1 MVFFV
6 FVARFLNFLRL
17 SRHVGLPILVIIL
30 LAGCSEAIT
39 PSPTPQPQP
48 TQAAQLPPA
57 VISPPP
63 PTVTAT
69 PTPSPSP
76 TATQTQTPSPTATAT
91 ATPRPQAILAVPA
104 EWQQAAEMAIE
115 QLGEMGWDWQLQIVS
130 DPAGELASGRVNL
143 ALVATEEGVPAGQ
156 RPLALAIPFATDWE
170 ETTLTTARQVQTNGH
185 NLIKLIPWSEMTANN
200 KALRI
205 DGRHPTDPDYPLQQ
219 LWSVL
224 AGTEAESAATAI
236 GPLLAANQN
245 NYNWVSLAAVGDI
258 MLDRTLGTAILNG
271 RPEYPFANVA
281 PILQNADLAIGNLE
295 CALGDIGQPAD
306 KSYTFQAPPAAAQS
320 LALAGFDLVS
330 LANNHALDF
339 GPQALLQGIDLLAAQ
354 NVAAVGAGAN
364 AAAAYAPVILE
375 VKGLRLAFLGY
386 ANVPVE
392 GRPPYFDTQS
402 WTATATEPG
411 FAWATAE
418 QIRADVGLIR
428 PEVDHVI
435 IILHSGYEYVA
446 EVTPLQQ
453 ELGHAAIEAGASM
466 VIGHHAHIL
475 QGIEFYQGG
484 VIVYGLA
491 NFAFT
496 IEGPPETAI
505 LQAWLDQTQVRQI
518 ALIPAFVELDMGG
531 QPRLAEPWEAPAILQ
546 QIYALTTPLN
556 P

>member
-1 MVFFV
+1 MAFSNSP
-6 FVARFLNFLRL
+6 RWIKHTIFLT
-17 SRHVGLPILVIIL
+17 IWL
-30 LAGCSEAIT
+30 LASCRGT
-39 PSPTPQPQP
+39 VVPSPTPQP
-48 TQAAQLPPA
+48 TVAAQLPPA
-57 VISPPP
+57 IITPPP
-63 PTVTAT
+63 PTAS
-69 PTPSPSP
+69 PTNSPSP
-76 TATQTQTPSPTATAT
+76 NPTASPTHTPSPTATAT
-91 ATPRPQAILAVPA
+91 PTARPEAILAVPA
-104 EWQQAAEMAIE
+104 EWQRAAETALG
-115 QLGEMGWDWQLQIVS
+115 QLADMGWDWQLRVVA

-143 ALVATEEGVPAGQ
+143 ALVVAAEGVPAGQ

-170 ETTLTTARQVQTNGH
+170 ETTLTTAQQVQANGH
-185 NLIKLIPWSEMTANN
+185 NFIQLIPWETMTAKY

-205 DGRHPTDPDYPLQQ
+205 NGRHPRDPDYPLQQ
-219 LWSVL
+219 AWSVV
-224 AGTEAESAATAI
+224 AGAGAENAAAAI
-236 GPLLAANQN
+236 GPLLVANQHT
-245 NYNWVSLAAVGDI
+245 YNWISLAAVGDI
-258 MLDRTLGTAILNG
+258 MLGRTLGSAILNG
-271 RPEYPFANVA
+271 RLEYPFANVA
-281 PILQNADLAIGNLE
+281 PLLQNADLTIGNLE
-295 CALGDIGQPAD
+295 SALGDTGQPAD

-339 GPQALLQGIDLLAAQ
+339 GPESLLQGIELLNGQ
-354 NVAAVGAGAN
+354 NIAAVGAGAN
-364 AAAAYAPVILE
+364 AAAAYAPTILE
-375 VKGLRLAFLGY
+375 VRGLRLAFLAY
-386 ANVPVE
+386 VNVPVE

-402 WTATATEPG
+402 WTATENGPG
-411 FAWATAE
+411 LAWATAE

-435 IILHSGYEYVA
+435 VSLHSGHEYVA
-446 EVTPLQQ
+446 EITPLQQ

-505 LQAWLDQTQVRQI
+505 LQAWLDQSQVRQI
-518 ALIPAFVELDMGG
+518 ALVPAFVELNLGG
-531 QPRLAEPWEAPAILQ
+531 QPRLAESWEAPAILQ